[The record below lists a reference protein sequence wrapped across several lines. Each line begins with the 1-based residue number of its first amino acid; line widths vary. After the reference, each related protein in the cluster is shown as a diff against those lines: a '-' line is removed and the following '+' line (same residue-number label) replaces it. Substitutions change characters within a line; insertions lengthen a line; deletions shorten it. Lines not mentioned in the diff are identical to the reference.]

1 MAGNQKTRIT
11 QNTPTPELN
20 EDTSASRQPAVRRSA
35 SDRVSY
41 EEKATLSDTAR
52 VASLE
57 QRVRQLPEIRQTRV
71 LALSRA
77 IRQGQYCVHS
87 DQIANA
93 MLSEMMSSGRRR
105 SAESTGELTSL
116 EHAKDI
122 IPEQQ

>member
-1 MAGNQKTRIT
+1 MAGNQKTRIALNT
-11 QNTPTPELN
+11 QTPELN
-20 EDTSASRQPAVRRSA
+20 EDISASRQPAVRRSA
-35 SDRVSY
+35 SDSVSY

-57 QRVRQLPEIRQTRV
+57 QRIRQLPEIRQTRV

-77 IRQGQYCVHS
+77 IRQGQYRVHS

-105 SAESTGELTSL
+105 SAKSTAEFTSL
-116 EHAKDI
+116 EHAKDS

>member
-1 MAGNQKTRIT
+1 MAGNQKTRIALKT
-11 QNTPTPELN
+11 QTPEPN
-20 EDTSASRQPAVRRSA
+20 EDTSASSQPAVPRRA
-35 SDRVSY
+35 SESVSN
-41 EEKATLSDTAR
+41 EEKAMFSDTGR

-77 IRQGQYCVHS
+77 IRQGQYRVHS

-93 MLSEMMSSGRRR
+93 MLSELMSSGSHR
-105 SAESTGELTSL
+105 SAESIGELTSL
-116 EHAKDI
+116 AKDS